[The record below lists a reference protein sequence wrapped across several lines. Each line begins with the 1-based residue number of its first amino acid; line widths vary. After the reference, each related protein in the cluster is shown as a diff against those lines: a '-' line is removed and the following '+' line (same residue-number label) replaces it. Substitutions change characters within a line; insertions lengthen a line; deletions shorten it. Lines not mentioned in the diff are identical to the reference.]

1 MRFQHSLSSKLLL
14 AFGVV
19 ILLLG
24 AAITLSIIRLAE
36 FNSAVTAVTGP
47 QLEKLELA
55 NAWIYELQETARHT
69 RNMLILDDKDKIQ
82 QEIQATEAARAKR
95 KEYQTALE
103 QRADSDEE
111 KRALQSAIDTRAV
124 YLPLELEYL
133 QQVAAGQMA
142 QAKQTLLDKA
152 RPAQI
157 ANIEALRQLV
167 EFHKSQIA
175 AQAAQL
181 SASYEQ
187 SLGWVLSMALVALVV
202 GCVIA
207 IKMGQ
212 AIVKPLEEVVGIFG
226 KMSDGKLDNQI
237 TTGRTDEIGQVLR
250 GLHDMQ
256 ARIRGLMAE
265 NQGQLEA
272 IGKVQAVIEFDMD
285 GTILSANHN
294 FLQALGYS
302 SLEEVKGHHHSM
314 FVAPAERSSDAYR
327 LFWEKLRRGEYDK
340 ARYVRY
346 GKADRKVWIDAS
358 YNPILGADGK
368 PYKVV
373 EYANDVTQHVLATQ
387 AMELAVAQTQ
397 EVVKSACD
405 GNLTVRVAE
414 GDKDG
419 ALKRMAG
426 SINALLQNMADVV
439 GKVKSAAE
447 EVYSGANE
455 ISQGNANLSQRTEE
469 QSSSLEETASSMEQ
483 MTATVKQNSSNADQA
498 NQLATAARN
507 QAERGGTVTADA
519 VRGMAEINEASKRI
533 ADIIGVIDDIAFQTN
548 LLALNAAVEAARAG
562 EQGRGFAVVATEVRT
577 LASRSAA
584 AAKEIKDLI
593 QDSVKKV
600 EDGSHLVSR
609 SGESLNEIV
618 ISVKKVSDIVAE
630 IAAASREQSSGI
642 DQVNKAVA
650 QMDQM
655 TQQNAALVEQAAAAS
670 NSVADQARTLT
681 ALMEGYRVAGSP
693 DVASHAPTA
702 PAGRS
707 PVVTKF
713 ERRRGPE
720 KPRTAKAQANS
731 AARASD
737 SAAASPAPAKEAAGE
752 WTEF

>member
-1 MRFQHSLSSKLLL
+1 MRFQHSVSSKLLL

-24 AAITLSIIRLAE
+24 AAVTLSIVRLAD

-55 NAWIYELQETARHT
+55 NSWIYELQETARHV
-69 RNMLILDDKDKIQ
+69 RNMLIVDDKAKIQ
-82 QEIQATEAARAKR
+82 EEIQGTEAARAKR
-95 KEYQTALE
+95 KEYGNALQ
-103 QRADSDEE
+103 QRVDSDEE
-111 KRALQSAIDTRAV
+111 KRALQAVIDARAAYV
-124 YLPLELEYL
+124 PFEEQYL
-133 QQVAAGQMA
+133 QQVAAGDMTR
-142 QAKQTLLDKA
+142 AKETLLQKA
-152 RPAQI
+152 RPAQM
-157 ANIEALRQLV
+157 ANIEALHRLG
-167 EFHKSQIA
+167 EFEKDQIA
-175 AQAAQL
+175 AQAAEL
-181 SASYEQ
+181 SASYGRSRTWVITIALGTILLG
-187 SLGWVLSMALVALVV
+187 SL
-202 GCVIA
+202 IA

-212 AIVKPLEEVVGIFG
+212 AIRQPLEGVIGIFG
-226 KMSDGKLDNQI
+226 KMSNGRFDNAI
-237 TTGRTDEIGQVLR
+237 ATERTDEIGQVLR

-285 GTILSANHN
+285 GTVLSANDN

-302 SLEEVKGHHHSM
+302 LEEIKGHHHSM
-314 FVAPAERSSDAYR
+314 FIAPAERSSEAYR

-340 ARYVRY
+340 ARYLRY
-346 GKADRKVWIDAS
+346 GKAERKVWIDAS
-358 YNPILGADGK
+358 YNPIPGADGK
-368 PYKVV
+368 PFKVV
-373 EYANDVTQHVLATQ
+373 KYANDVTQNVIAAE
-387 AMELAVAQTQ
+387 AMERAVAQTQ
-397 EVVKSACD
+397 EVVKSAND

-414 GDKDG
+414 GDKEG

-426 SINALLQNMADVV
+426 SINALLQNMADLV
-439 GKVKSAAE
+439 GKVKAAAD
-447 EVYSGANE
+447 EVYNGATE

-469 QSSSLEETASSMEQ
+469 QSSSLEETASSMEE

-519 VRGMAEINEASKRI
+519 VRGMGEINESSKRI

-562 EQGRGFAVVATEVRT
+562 EQGRGFAVVASEVRT

-600 EDGSHLVSR
+600 EDGTELVSR
-609 SGESLNEIV
+609 SGQTLNEIV
-618 ISVKKVSDIVAE
+618 LSVKKVSDIVAE
-630 IAAASREQSSGI
+630 IAAASREQSAGI
-642 DQVNKAVA
+642 DQVNKAVS
-650 QMDQM
+650 QMDEM

-681 ALMEGYRVAGSP
+681 ALMQDYRVAGEA
-693 DVASHAPTA
+693 DVSSRASAA
-702 PAGRS
+702 SAVRA
-707 PVVTKF
+707 PVVAKF
-713 ERRRGPE
+713 ERPGTSKRSSG
-720 KPRTAKAQANS
+720 KPRTHATVVASKSVIARPVAAQA
-731 AARASD
+731 
-737 SAAASPAPAKEAAGE
+737 AAGE

>member
-1 MRFQHSLSSKLLL
+1 MRFHHSVSSKLLL
-14 AFGVV
+14 AFGAV

-24 AAITLSIIRLAE
+24 AAITLSIVRLAD

-55 NAWIYELQETARHT
+55 NAWVYELQETARHV
-69 RNMLILDDKDKIQ
+69 RNMLILDDKEKIQ
-82 QEIQATEAARAKR
+82 QEIQATEATRAKR
-95 KEYQTALE
+95 KEYRDALE
-103 QRADSDEE
+103 QRVDSDAE
-111 KRALQSAIDTRAV
+111 KRALQAVIDARAAYV
-124 YLPLELEYL
+124 PLEDLYL

-157 ANIEALRQLV
+157 ANIQALHQFI
-167 EFHKSQIA
+167 EFQKSRIA
-175 AQAAQL
+175 AQAREL
-181 SASYEQ
+181 SASYQ
-187 SLGWVLSMALVALVV
+187 HSLTWVLLMALAAVLA
-202 GCVIA
+202 GGVIA
-207 IKMGQ
+207 TQMGR
-212 AIVKPLEEVVGIFG
+212 AIRKPLEQVIGIFG
-226 KMSDGKLDNQI
+226 NMSNGKLDNQI
-237 TTGRTDEIGQVLR
+237 TTERTDEIGQVLR
-250 GLHDMQ
+250 GLDDMQ

-265 NQGQLEA
+265 NQGQLQA
-272 IGKVQAVIEFDMD
+272 IGKVQAVIEFDLD
-285 GTILSANHN
+285 GTVLSANDN
-294 FLQALGYS
+294 FLQAVGYS
-302 SLEEVKGHHHSM
+302 LGEVKGHHHSM
-314 FVAPAERSSDAYR
+314 FVAPEERSSEAYR

-340 ARYVRY
+340 ARYLRY

-373 EYANDVTQHVLATQ
+373 KYANDVTQHVLATQ
-387 AMELAVAQTQ
+387 AMERAVAQTQ

-414 GDKDG
+414 GDKEG
-419 ALKRMAG
+419 ALKRMAE
-426 SINALLQNMADVV
+426 SINALLQNTADVV
-439 GKVKSAAE
+439 GKVKAAAD
-447 EVYSGANE
+447 EVYNGATE

-469 QSSSLEETASSMEQ
+469 QSSSLEETASSMEE

-519 VRGMAEINEASKRI
+519 VRGMSEINEASKRI

-600 EDGSHLVSR
+600 EDGTHLVSR
-609 SGESLNEIV
+609 SGETLNEIV
-618 ISVKKVSDIVAE
+618 VSVKKVSDIVAE
-630 IAAASREQSSGI
+630 IAAASREQSAGI
-642 DQVNKAVA
+642 DQVNKAVS

-670 NSVADQARTLT
+670 NAVADQARTLT
-681 ALMEGYRVAGSP
+681 ALMEGYRVTGEVK
-693 DVASHAPTA
+693 VASASTAAVARAPT
-702 PAGRS
+702 
-707 PVVTKF
+707 VTKF
-713 ERRRGPE
+713 ERRRAP
-720 KPRTAKAQANS
+720 KPS
-731 AARASD
+731 IM
-737 SAAASPAPAKEAAGE
+737 G
-752 WTEF
+752 